1 MRRAALSAVAVCA
14 IIGALAVSV
23 LLPWW
28 AVWLIC
34 APVVYFG
41 IIGLIKINSKDS
53 SKSTILCTNPTSL
66 TRRRANS

>member
-1 MRRAALSAVAVCA
+1 MRRAALNTIAVGA

-34 APVVYFG
+34 APVIYFG
-41 IIGLIKINSKDS
+41 IVGFIKINSKDS
-53 SKSTILCTNPTSL
+53 SNPPYHAQILHH
-66 TRRRANS
+66 